1 LVGQR
6 LPLRGRHPDDAVLRD
21 EARGIRRDVEVCIVL
36 APRKPVERRK
46 SLELGNLSS
55 EPCG

>member
-1 LVGQR
+1 MAQSAQVASGMR
-6 LPLRGRHPDDAVLRD
+6 N
-21 EARGIRRDVEVCIVL
+21 VL